1 MKWLAYRHPL
11 WKTSRAGFLYQNH
24 IIDLQMALHGI
35 KPELG
40 LEQIPSDL
48 LQYIRDENSLK
59 ESIQDSLEKLHAW
72 DEKEWEKQKKEQEK
86 QQRPWIFPFEK
97 AYLNA
102 PLPVPS
108 SVRDFYAF
116 EEHVQTARSKRGL
129 GMVEEWYKFPVFYFS
144 NHQAIV
150 GPDAE
155 VSFPTHSK
163 KWDYELEVGIVMG
176 KEGRDISRSKAFDYV
191 FGLTILNDWSARD
204 LQAEEVKVGL
214 GPAKGKDF
222 ATSIGPFIVTPEEWM
237 DRRGRE
243 HIQLKMEA
251 YVNGQRIS
259 KGNLNQLYWSIPQ
272 LIERASQDC
281 TLYPGDVI
289 GTGTVGTG
297 CLLEHDDPRWLKA
310 SDQVQLKVERLGVLR
325 NTIK

>member
-1 MKWLAYRHPL
+1 MKWLTYRHPL
-11 WKTSRAGFLYQNH
+11 SKTSRAGFLYQNH
-24 IIDLQMALHGI
+24 IFDLQTTLYRLN
-35 KPELG
+35 PELD

-48 LQYIRDENSLK
+48 LQLIRHESLFK
-59 ESIQDSLEKLHAW
+59 TRMEASLDKLYAW
-72 DEKEWEKQKKEQEK
+72 DEKEWEKQKKEQGN
-86 QQRPWIFPFEK
+86 QQRPWIFSFEK
-97 AYLNA
+97 SYLNA
-102 PLPVPS
+102 PLPTPS

-144 NHQAIV
+144 NHQAIL

-155 VSFPTHSK
+155 ISFPSHSK
-163 KWDYELEVGIVMG
+163 KWDYELEVGIVIG
-176 KEGRDISRSKAFDYV
+176 KEGRNISRSDAFDYI

-237 DRRGRE
+237 DRRVGE
-243 HIQLKMEA
+243 HIELRMEA
-251 YVNGQRIS
+251 YVNDQRIS

-297 CLLEHDDPRWLKA
+297 CLLEHDDPRWLQAK
-310 SDQVQLKVERLGVLR
+310 DQVQLKVERLGVLR

>member
-1 MKWLAYRHPL
+1 MKWLTYRHPI

-24 IIDLQMALHGI
+24 ILDLQIMLYRMN
-35 KPELG
+35 PELER
-40 LEQIPSDL
+40 EQIPSDL
-48 LQYIRDENSLK
+48 LQYIRQMSSLK
-59 ESIQDSLEKLHAW
+59 GSMDSSLDRLHAW
-72 DEKEWEKQKKEQEK
+72 GENEWEKQKKEET
-86 QQRPWIFPFEK
+86 PWVFPFEK

-102 PLPVPS
+102 PLPIPS

-144 NHQAIV
+144 NHQAII
-150 GPDAE
+150 GPDTE
-155 VSFPTHSK
+155 VSFPIQSK
-163 KWDYELEVGIVMG
+163 KWDYELEVGIVIG
-176 KEGRDISRSKAFDYV
+176 KEGRDISRSDAFDYV

-222 ATSIGPFIVTPEEWM
+222 ATTLGPFIVTPEDWM
-237 DRRGRE
+237 DRREGE
-243 HIQLKMEA
+243 HIELKMEA
-251 YVNGQRIS
+251 YVNDQRIS

-297 CLLEHDDPRWLKA
+297 CLLEHQDSRWLQAK
-310 SDQVQLKVERLGVLR
+310 DQVQLKVERLGVLR

>member
-1 MKWLAYRHPL
+1 MKWLTYRHPI
-11 WKTSRAGFLYQNH
+11 WKTSRAGFLFQNH
-24 IIDLQMALHGI
+24 IFDLQIMLY
-35 KPELG
+35 KMNPELE

-48 LQYIRDENSLK
+48 LQYIRQMNSFK
-59 ESIQDSLEKLHAW
+59 ACMESSLDKLHAW
-72 DEKEWEKQKKEQEK
+72 DEIEWEKQKKAQT
-86 QQRPWIFPFEK
+86 PWVFPFEK

-102 PLPVPS
+102 PLPTPS

-129 GMVEEWYKFPVFYFS
+129 DMVEDWYKFPVFYFS

-150 GPDAE
+150 GPDTE
-155 VSFPTHSK
+155 VAFPTHSK
-163 KWDYELEVGIVMG
+163 KWDYELEVGIVIA
-176 KEGRDISRSKAFDYV
+176 KEARDISRSDAFDYV

-222 ATSIGPFIVTPEEWM
+222 ATTLGPFIVTPEEWM
-237 DRRGRE
+237 DRLTGE
-243 HIQLKMEA
+243 HIDLKMEA
-251 YVNGQRIS
+251 YVNDQRIS
-259 KGNLNQLYWSIPQ
+259 KGNLDQLYWSIPQ

-297 CLLEHDDPRWLKA
+297 CLLEHDDPKWLQAK
-310 SDQVQLKVERLGVLR
+310 DQVQLKVERLGVLR